1 VAYWPEHAKMLRK
14 SYASLSSEAISHA
27 NEAAGL
33 VEKIAEGDF
42 TQAARRLQMD
52 VRHDRRG
59 GAAFSPHWR
68 VSQQLFRRSGRLR
81 LSGRRN
87 DVSVH
92 GWLADLAGSLANHIL
107 AANSTWMSSCKKPG
121 REPGIWKLGRDM
133 DCCFT
138 QAARLPHMREVL
150 GWDISPTS
158 LGRTGACLA
167 RMGIADQVNLQT
179 VDIAAPRGTEVTKFD
194 NIVLSEVA
202 EHLEDPA
209 SALCE
214 LRKMLAPEGRIFVNV
229 PVNAADGGPHL
240 PAAKSRRSDRAV
252 AGCGPSCG

>member
-1 VAYWPEHAKMLRK
+1 
-14 SYASLSSEAISHA
+14 
-27 NEAAGL
+27 
-33 VEKIAEGDF
+33 
-42 TQAARRLQMD
+42 
-52 VRHDRRG
+52 
-59 GAAFSPHWR
+59 
-68 VSQQLFRRSGRLR
+68 
-81 LSGRRN
+81 
-87 DVSVH
+87 
-92 GWLADLAGSLANHIL
+92 
-107 AANSTWMSSCKKPG
+107 
-121 REPGIWKLGRDM
+121 
-133 DCCFT
+133 
-138 QAARLPHMREVL
+138 MREVL

-229 PVNAADGGPHL
+229 PVNAPTVDHIFLLRNPEEAIALVQDAGLHVDEICL
-240 PAAKSRRSDRAV
+240 APASGYSLERARKNE
-252 AGCGPSCG
+252 AAITCCIIARPN